1 MAREQPEK
9 VNWLD
14 ALCEKDLATLIEKGR
29 RVRLPASWSLDWE
42 KTPGDEAFL
51 IVEGEVSVRKG
62 KEEIARLGPGD
73 VIGEMAVA
81 GRGRRSARVVSLTEV
96 EVVHFTSESLTELLD
111 QLPAFGELL
120 RERNTDR
127 LGDPEV

>member
-14 ALCEKDLATLIEKGR
+14 ALCEKDLATVIEKGR

-73 VIGEMAVA
+73 FIGEMAIA

-111 QLPAFGELL
+111 QVPAFGEVL